1 MFTTEDTEEWRS
13 PGGVDPALKANWG
26 ARQEING
33 PGAERL
39 RHNVAMHRHKLFSLA
54 VAIVL
59 SFCCDSCL
67 AQTSA
72 DPAAGRWSEQTAND
86 WYAHQPWLVGSDYIP
101 ANAINELEMWQ
112 AESFDPKRID
122 LELGWAQSLGMN
134 TMRVFLHDLLWQ
146 QDAKGFTMRVDTF
159 LSIADKHHIKIL
171 FVLFDSCW
179 DPYPQL
185 GPQRGPRPGVH
196 NSGWVQ
202 SPGAKALDDPSQYPR
217 LEAYAKGIV
226 AAFASD
232 KRILSWDVWNEPGGT
247 NEGSYEKQE
256 PKDKVNRVLVLLP
269 QAFAWVRSA
278 HPSQPL
284 TSGLWEG
291 DWTSL
296 DKLSAM
302 QKIQL
307 ELSDVLSFHNYAKP
321 DDFKKHVVFLQQFD
335 RPILCTEYMARGA
348 GSTFQGVLPIAK
360 KYKVAAINWGLVAGK
375 TQTYYPWD
383 SWQHPYVDHQPP
395 VWHHEVF
402 HTDGKPY
409 SEEEVAFIRQITG
422 R

>member
-1 MFTTEDTEEWRS
+1 
-13 PGGVDPALKANWG
+13 
-26 ARQEING
+26 
-33 PGAERL
+33 
-39 RHNVAMHRHKLFSLA
+39 MHRHKLFSLTFA
-54 VAIVL
+54 VVL
-59 SFCCDSCL
+59 SFCCDSGF
-67 AQTSA
+67 ARTSA
-72 DPAAGRWSEQTAND
+72 DLAAGRWSEQTAND
-86 WYAHQPWLVGSDYIP
+86 WYTHQPWLVGSDYIP

-159 LSIADKHHIKIL
+159 LSIAEKHHIKIL

-202 SPGAKALDDPSQYPR
+202 SPGAKALDEPSQYPR

-232 KRILSWDVWNEPGGT
+232 NRILGWDVWNEPGGT

-307 ELSDVLSFHNYAKP
+307 ELSDVLSFNITPNPTISRSMWCFCSSSTGRSCALNIWRAAPAARSRASCQSQRNIRWRQSIGDWLREKR
-321 DDFKKHVVFLQQFD
+321 
-335 RPILCTEYMARGA
+335 RPIIPGIP
-348 GSTFQGVLPIAK
+348 GSIRMSIINRRSGTTRSFTLTGSPTVK
-360 KYKVAAINWGLVAGK
+360 KRLRSSGK
-375 TQTYYPWD
+375 
-383 SWQHPYVDHQPP
+383 
-395 VWHHEVF
+395 
-402 HTDGKPY
+402 
-409 SEEEVAFIRQITG
+409 
-422 R
+422 